1 MDILHSR
8 RIRAGLFST
17 LCLNALAG
25 AAHADTLA
33 AFSFDGAN
41 ATFDTSPGTLAPGLI
56 SAVWRDDA
64 GRLSNL
70 TGNPGRAL
78 SVSGFTGTNQLHL
91 VLEQSGG
98 QRFALERLH
107 FDIRGSASGPSAW
120 SVSQAG
126 TLLGSGA
133 VTSTFRSFD
142 IALDVLSDAREL
154 VLSLAGSG
162 ATAITGTLRLDNVR
176 LDGELR
182 PVPVPVPGSFF
193 LFATPLLGAV
203 LARLRQHW
211 AQGRGMVSGHSRQPS
226 SNGKYRP
233 SMTGRASRLA
243 MMRP

>member
-1 MDILHSR
+1 MDILRSR
-8 RIRAGLFST
+8 RVRASLFST
-17 LCLNALAG
+17 LCLSALSG

-41 ATFDTSPGTLAPGLI
+41 ATFDASPGTLAPGLI

-64 GRLSNL
+64 RRLSDL

-107 FDIRGSASGPSAW
+107 FDIRGSASGPNGW

-142 IALDVLSDAREL
+142 IALDLLSDAREL
-154 VLSLAGSG
+154 VLDLAGSG
-162 ATAITGTLRLDNVR
+162 ATAVTGTLRLDNVR

-182 PVPVPVPGSFF
+182 PVPLPGSFF
-193 LFATPLLGAV
+193 LFATPLLGAL
-203 LARLRQHW
+203 LARLRQRY
-211 AQGRGMVSGHSRQPS
+211 AQGLDSGHSRQPS
-226 SNGKYRP
+226 SSGKYRP

>member
-1 MDILHSR
+1 MGTS
-8 RIRAGLFST
+8 S
-17 LCLNALAG
+17 G
-25 AAHADTLA
+25 AAK
-33 AFSFDGAN
+33 
-41 ATFDTSPGTLAPGLI
+41 
-56 SAVWRDDA
+56 
-64 GRLSNL
+64 
-70 TGNPGRAL
+70 
-78 SVSGFTGTNQLHL
+78 
-91 VLEQSGG
+91 
-98 QRFALERLH
+98 
-107 FDIRGSASGPSAW
+107 GPNAW

-154 VLSLAGSG
+154 VLDLTGSG

-182 PVPVPVPGSFF
+182 PVPVPGSFF

-203 LARLRQHW
+203 LARLRQRW
-211 AQGRGMVSGHSRQPS
+211 AQGRGMASGHSRQPS